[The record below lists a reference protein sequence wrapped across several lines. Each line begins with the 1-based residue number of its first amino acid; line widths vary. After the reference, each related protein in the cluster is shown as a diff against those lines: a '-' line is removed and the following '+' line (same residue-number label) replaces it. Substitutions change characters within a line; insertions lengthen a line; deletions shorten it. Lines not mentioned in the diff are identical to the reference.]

1 MLLWSSGISEQLK
14 IILLSFLFTIILSLV
29 CWGDVPVAKFTNKT
43 KQTKFFTEIE
53 NLLNE
58 KVIVEGL
65 DYNRNNDIF
74 P

>member
-1 MLLWSSGISEQLK
+1 M
-14 IILLSFLFTIILSLV
+14 